1 MALNR
6 TQERELIEQ
15 AAAGDRAAAA
25 MIITSYQQSLYAY
38 LLRLTGRP
46 DVAEDI
52 CQDAFVRV
60 LTNLHRFDPRYRF
73 STWLF
78 TIARRLW
85 VNACQKH
92 KPAYD
97 TDVVSASGGRGESPE
112 APVVGVEV
120 NDNARDALQRALMQ
134 LNETQREVVVL
145 FHQMD
150 WPIALI
156 ARHMGMPEGTVKSHL
171 HRGRRRLRVL
181 LDVEESSTAVDEVWS

>member
-1 MALNR
+1 
-6 TQERELIEQ
+6 
-15 AAAGDRAAAA
+15 

-52 CQDAFVRV
+52 SQDAFVRV
-60 LTNLHRFDPRYRF
+60 LSNLDRFDPRYRF

-85 VNACQKH
+85 MNACQKH
-92 KPAYD
+92 KPVYD
-97 TDVVSASGGRGESPE
+97 TDMVSSRKGNADLPES
-112 APVVGVEV
+112 PVVGAEV
-120 NDNARDALQRALMQ
+120 NDNARDLLQRALMH
-134 LNETQREVVVL
+134 LDERQREVVIL

-150 WPIALI
+150 WPIAII

-181 LDVEESSTAVDEVWS
+181 LDSEESSVQRVGEVWS